1 MYIHMQNFKVGQQ
14 TSYLR
19 HDHGEPQLAINIQQ
33 HTHSK
38 QVIKPVSNWCPPG
51 NMCKNL
57 MLSKFLDC
65 QFHKGVIQD
74 F

>member
-1 MYIHMQNFKVGQQ
+1 MQNFKVGQQ

-19 HDHGEPQLAINIQQ
+19 HDHGELQLAINVQQ
-33 HTHSK
+33 
-38 QVIKPVSNWCPPG
+38 QVLKPVSNWCPPG
-51 NMCKNL
+51 NIYKNL
-57 MLSKFLDC
+57 MLSKLLDC